1 MSFDLQAFIAAPS
14 QELLNL
20 AKKSD
25 LLDIAAHYELTNV
38 NKSMLKQEIKN
49 VLVQFLVDKELLDSS
64 ALSLVLITHTGLQ
77 MRELEIQK
85 QIELE
90 KLRLE
95 QEKLKI
101 EQERQMQK
109 ERMEMEEKERER
121 QFNLRMKELEMQNMT
136 VTRQPLESGSHFD
149 VTKHIR
155 LVPPFQEKE
164 VDKYFLH
171 FEKVAE
177 NLKWPK
183 EHWTLLLQSVII
195 GKAREIYTQLTVE
208 QSSSYDTVKELILK
222 AYELVPEAYRQK
234 FRNSK
239 KENEQTHVE
248 FARTKEQLF
257 DRWCSSKKIGSDHEK
272 LRQLM
277 LVEEFK
283 RCINSDI
290 KSFLDEKQVETL
302 EAAARLA
309 DDYALTHKVSFI
321 NKSNPSR
328 RPFFPQSGSK
338 HSPSNPSGNHSQTF
352 TPKPK
357 PSGEN
362 KDQNPLSQPICN
374 YCKRTGH
381 IISECLHLKRK
392 KEKQEGLKPTGLTS
406 LRSKPQSC
414 VKEEDPIQT
423 ERPETDS
430 VMEIYEP
437 FLSDGFVS
445 LNSDYAQSTPI
456 KILRDT
462 GASQSLILADTLP
475 FSEKTSSGTSVLI
488 QGVECGFVN
497 VPLHNI
503 YLSSDLVT
511 GLVAVG
517 IRPSL
522 PFKGVHLLLGNDLA
536 GDKVVVNPLLTTIP
550 CLDQPPDP
558 IEQEIPDL
566 YPSCAVTR
574 AMAKKAKQ
582 NDGEIDLTDT
592 FLGQSFTDEIINS
605 LSPSLSGKQTD
616 LSDKSE
622 SSHYSSVLNDQGQG
636 HDLVSRSQLCKEQ
649 HNDPEILPL
658 LERALD
664 EKEIDQVPVC
674 FYVKND
680 ILMRKWRPPD
690 VSAEDE
696 WTVNHQIVV
705 PRVYRPEILNLAHET
720 PMSGHLGVNKT
731 YHKILNHFYWPG
743 LKSDV
748 SQFCKS
754 CHTCQMV
761 GKPNQTIPKAHLQP
775 IPAFD
780 EPFSRIIIDCV
791 GPLPKTKSGNEY
803 LLTIMCAST
812 RFPEAIPLRNIKT
825 KNIVKALVKF
835 FTFVGLPKSV
845 QSDQGSNF
853 MSGIFQQVMHELG
866 ITQYKSSPYH
876 PESQVPLKDF
886 IRH

>member
-14 QELLNL
+14 QELLTL
-20 AKKSD
+20 AKKPD
-25 LLDIAAHYELTNV
+25 LLDIAAHYKLTTV

-49 VLVQFLVDKELLDSS
+49 ILVQFLVDKEILDSS
-64 ALSLVLITHTGLQ
+64 ALSLVLVTQTGLQ

-95 QEKLKI
+95 QEKLRMEMEERVQK
-101 EQERQMQK
+101 ERMEMEEREKEKERQMQK
-109 ERMEMEEKERER
+109 ERMEMEEREKEKERQIQIER
-121 QFNLRMKELEMQNMT
+121 EKIKFDTELRMKELEMQNMT
-136 VTRQPLESGSHFD
+136 VKRQLLESGVHFD
-149 VTKHIR
+149 ITKHIR

-164 VDKYFLH
+164 IDKYFLH

-234 FRNSK
+234 FRNCK

-328 RPFFPQSGSK
+328 RPFFPHSGSK
-338 HSPSNPSGNHSQTF
+338 HSPSNPPGSHSQTI

-488 QGVECGFVN
+488 QDVECGFVN

-536 GDKVVVNPLLTTIP
+536 GDKVVVNPLLTNIP
-550 CLDQPPDP
+550 CIDQPPDP

-582 NDGEIDLTDT
+582 NDGDIDLTDT
-592 FLGQSFTDEIINS
+592 FLGQSFKHEITNS
-605 LSPSLSGKQTD
+605 LSSSLSDKQTE
-616 LSDKSE
+616 LHNKSE
-622 SSHYSSVLNDQGQG
+622 SSHYSAILNDQGQG
-636 HDLVSRSQLCKEQ
+636 HDLVSRSQLCKEK

-674 FYVKND
+674 FYVKNG
-680 ILMRKWRPPD
+680 ILMRKW
-690 VSAEDE
+690 
-696 WTVNHQIVV
+696 
-705 PRVYRPEILNLAHET
+705 LLL
-720 PMSGHLGVNKT
+720 MSQQKT
-731 YHKILNHFYWPG
+731 
-743 LKSDV
+743 
-748 SQFCKS
+748 
-754 CHTCQMV
+754 
-761 GKPNQTIPKAHLQP
+761 
-775 IPAFD
+775 
-780 EPFSRIIIDCV
+780 
-791 GPLPKTKSGNEY
+791 SG
-803 LLTIMCAST
+803 LLT
-812 RFPEAIPLRNIKT
+812 T
-825 KNIVKALVKF
+825 K
-835 FTFVGLPKSV
+835 
-845 QSDQGSNF
+845 
-853 MSGIFQQVMHELG
+853 
-866 ITQYKSSPYH
+866 
-876 PESQVPLKDF
+876 
-886 IRH
+886 